1 MKTKEELIMSKKILA
16 IDDELDT
23 LTYYSEVLED
33 ANYLPITAANGR
45 EGLDKARE
53 HRPDLI
59 ILDIM
64 MPEKGGMKTYK
75 ELKKDPDLKDIPV
88 IVITGISKL
97 VDFKTLMN
105 RSSTGN
111 IPPAGHLVKPHSAD
125 DLIKAVRDVL
135 G

>member
-1 MKTKEELIMSKKILA
+1 MAKKILA

-23 LTYYSEVLED
+23 LTFYSEVLED
-33 ANYLPITAANGR
+33 ENYLPITAASGQ

-59 ILDIM
+59 MLDIM

-97 VDFKTLMN
+97 VDFKSLMN
-105 RSSTGN
+105 RGSTDN
-111 IPPAGHLVKPHSAD
+111 IPPAGQLAKPHSAD
-125 DLIKAVRDVL
+125 DLIKAIRDVL

>member
-1 MKTKEELIMSKKILA
+1 MLKKIIV

-23 LTYYSEVLED
+23 LTFYSEVLED
-33 ANYLPITAANGR
+33 ENYLPITATNCQ

-64 MPEKGGMKTYK
+64 MPEIGGMKIYK
-75 ELKKDPDLKDIPV
+75 ELKNDPDLKDIPV
-88 IVITGISKL
+88 IVITGISEL
-97 VDFKTLMN
+97 VDFKSLMN
-105 RSSTGN
+105 RGSTGN

-125 DLIKAVRDVL
+125 DLIKTIRDVL

>member
-1 MKTKEELIMSKKILA
+1 MSKKILA

-23 LTYYSEVLED
+23 LTFYSEVLED
-33 ANYLPITAANGR
+33 ENYLPITAVNGQ

-75 ELKKDPDLKDIPV
+75 EFKKDPDLKDIPV
-88 IVITGISKL
+88 IVITGISKM
-97 VDFKTLMN
+97 VDFKSLMN
-105 RSSTGN
+105 RGSSGN
-111 IPPAGHLVKPHSAD
+111 IPPAGHLVKPHSAEE
-125 DLIKAVRDVL
+125 LIKAIREVL